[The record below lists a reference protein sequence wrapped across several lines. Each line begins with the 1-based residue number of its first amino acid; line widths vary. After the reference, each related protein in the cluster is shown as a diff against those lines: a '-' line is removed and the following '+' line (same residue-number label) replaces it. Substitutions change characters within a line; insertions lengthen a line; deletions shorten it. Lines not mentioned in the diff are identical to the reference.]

1 MEQLIVRIVRAPWVV
16 KIGAVVAISTVL
28 TALNWFVLVDPTNQ
42 EILDAEETRRSLEG
56 QFIDKQQIA
65 NNLNE
70 YRKQKEV
77 LEAQLD
83 AAMQELPND
92 KAIDEL
98 LRQLNDLGIKSGLT
112 ITLVEPQAEVP
123 QDFFAR
129 IPVKMKVAGSFHE
142 IAMFFDAVGKL
153 KRIVNVGD
161 LKFGSPKKQSEK
173 VVLDAEFVATTFRF
187 REKAPEDTK
196 KKPSRRRGRK

>member
-1 MEQLIVRIVRAPWVV
+1 MEQLIVRIVRAPWLV
-16 KIGAVVAISTVL
+16 KIGAVVGIATLVTAI
-28 TALNWFVLVDPTNQ
+28 NWFALVDPTNT
-42 EILDAEETRRSLEG
+42 EIVAAEAKRKTLEG
-56 QFIDKQQIA
+56 EYIDKQQIA

-77 LEAQLD
+77 LEAQLE

-98 LRQLNDLGIKSGLT
+98 LRQLNDLGVKSGLT
-112 ITLVEPQAEVP
+112 ITLVEPQTEVP

-129 IPVKMKVAGSFHE
+129 IPVKMKVAGSYHE
-142 IAMFFDAVGKL
+142 VAMFFDAVGKL

-173 VVLDAEFVATTFRF
+173 VILDAEFVATTFRF
-187 REKAPEDTK
+187 REPVPEEPK
-196 KKPSRRRGRK
+196 KNRRRGRR

>member
-1 MEQLIVRIVRAPWVV
+1 MEQLIVRIVRAPWLV
-16 KIGAVVAISTVL
+16 KIGAVVGIATLVTAI
-28 TALNWFVLVDPTNQ
+28 NWFALVDPTNT
-42 EILDAEETRRSLEG
+42 EIVEAEAKRKTLEG
-56 QFIDKQQIA
+56 QYIDKQQIA

-77 LEAQLD
+77 LEAQLE
-83 AAMQELPND
+83 AAMLELPND

-98 LRQLNDLGIKSGLT
+98 LRQLNDLGVKSGLT
-112 ITLVEPQAEVP
+112 ITLVEPQTEVP

-129 IPVKMKVAGSFHE
+129 IPVKMKVAGSYHE
-142 IAMFFDAVGKL
+142 VAMFFDAVGKL

-187 REKAPEDTK
+187 REKAPDDAK
-196 KKPSRRRGRK
+196 KKDRRRGRK

>member
-1 MEQLIVRIVRAPWVV
+1 MEQLIVRIVRAPWLV
-16 KIGAVVAISTVL
+16 KIGAVVGIATLVTAI
-28 TALNWFVLVDPTNQ
+28 NWFALVDPTNT
-42 EILDAEETRRSLEG
+42 EIVAAEAKRKTLEG
-56 QFIDKQQIA
+56 QYIDKQQIA

-77 LEAQLD
+77 LEAQLE
-83 AAMQELPND
+83 AAMLELPND

-98 LRQLNDLGIKSGLT
+98 LRQLNDLGVKSGLT
-112 ITLVEPQAEVP
+112 ITLVEPQTEIP

-142 IAMFFDAVGKL
+142 VAMFFDAVGKL

-173 VVLDAEFVATTFRF
+173 VILDAEFVATTFRF
-187 REKAPEDTK
+187 REPVPEETK
-196 KKPSRRRGRK
+196 KNRRRGRR